1 MKIYEITEAG
11 EQGFGQWFRRGPTG
25 GDGNAVGN
33 AARAVAGAG
42 VRQAKDMA
50 RGALGKMGFAG
61 AAEKQKMQRIA
72 GGIAKNFS
80 RYIAQ
85 RGLDQNTA
93 AVQQYLTD
101 LGFNA
106 SDIEMTSGGQAWAES
121 KLDEVN
127 PAAMQAQAQKKQAP
141 AQQAPAQQAPDDDS
155 KPEPVNRNE
164 LITTIANTV
173 RNALKNNRV
182 PKAIEKFTKI

>member
-61 AAEKQKMQRIA
+61 QAEKQKMQRIA

-80 RYIAQ
+80 RYISQ
-85 RGLDQNTA
+85 RGLEQNTK

-101 LGFNA
+101 LGFNQA
-106 SDIEMTSGGQAWAES
+106 DIQMSSGGKAWAES
-121 KLDEVN
+121 KLDEMN
-127 PAAMQAQAQKKQAP
+127 PAAMQARAQKKQAP
-141 AQQAPAQQAPDDDS
+141 QQQAPAQQSADD
-155 KPEPVNRNE
+155 KAKPVNRNE
-164 LITTIANTV
+164 LITTIASTV
-173 RNALKNNRV
+173 RNALNNNRV